1 MYKSDF
7 VLLRVLRVFVAKTA
21 EASKRFVLISGL
33 PGSGKTTLGR
43 QLAPLLGL
51 TLIDKDD
58 ILDRLYETR
67 GIGSA
72 EWRRALSRESDG
84 MLQHD
89 AEASNGAVLVS
100 FWRAPGMPDGSG
112 TPCEWL
118 TALSDAIVHLH
129 CICDPDVAA
138 QRFISRT
145 RHPGHLDASR
155 SAGDIAA
162 SIRAAATLPPPD
174 IGLRI
179 DVDTSTV
186 PDVQKVARIIR
197 DRWR

>member
-1 MYKSDF
+1 M
-7 VLLRVLRVFVAKTA
+7 LR
-21 EASKRFVLISGL
+21 RFVVISGL
-33 PGSGKTTLGR
+33 PGSGKTTVA
-43 QLAPLLGL
+43 QALAPLLHL
-51 TLIDKDD
+51 PVIDKDD
-58 ILDRLYETR
+58 ILDHLYETR

-84 MLQHD
+84 MLQHE

-100 FWRAPGMPDGSG
+100 FWRVPGMPDGSG

-118 TALSDAIVHLH
+118 TALSGAIVHLH
-129 CICDPDVAA
+129 CVCDPDVAA

-174 IGLRI
+174 IGPRI
-179 DVDTSTV
+179 DVDTSTAS
-186 PDVQKVARIIR
+186 DVQKVARIIGH
-197 DRWR
+197 RWR

>member
-1 MYKSDF
+1 VPDDA
-7 VLLRVLRVFVAKTA
+7 LPR
-21 EASKRFVLISGL
+21 RFVVVSGI

-58 ILDRLYETR
+58 ILDHLYETR
-67 GIGSA
+67 GIGGA

-145 RHPGHLDASR
+145 RHPGHLNASR

-162 SIRAAATLPPPD
+162 SIRAVATLPPLD
-174 IGLRI
+174 IGARI
-179 DVDTSTV
+179 DVDTSTSC
-186 PDVQKVARIIR
+186 DFRQLARTISA
-197 DRWR
+197 RWQT